1 MLLLLIGLAI
11 GPRPDKLASSAVLEA
26 RMRAHSPAFA
36 ERLGCA
42 EELRF
47 QVLLSFERAGKPV
60 RHGYRVDAEYFYPAS
75 AIKLCAAIAALEKFD
90 ELRRQYAE
98 LALDTP
104 LVFEPCFADSVRFDL
119 DPSNREGGRPTLRHE
134 IRKLCLVSDNPA
146 FNHLYEFVGQQELN
160 RRMRDGGLASVR
172 ILHRLSESRTLEENR
187 SIPEVRFLLGEERFV
202 TIPARRGEPL
212 ADNRGIAGLEIGQAW
227 MRGDQRVE
235 EPMSFREKNRISL
248 VDLQGMLQR
257 LFVSKGF
264 RIEDASRS
272 LLLEAMTQYPAD
284 SPNPQYARAEYPDEW
299 GKPFLPGLER
309 IFPKEEWKIANKIG
323 VAYGFTVDNA
333 WIVNEKRKLS
343 FFLTAVVYTNADGVL
358 NDNRYE
364 YRTVAKPLFADL
376 AEVAAQL
383 VLGDQPR

>member
-1 MLLLLIGLAI
+1 
-11 GPRPDKLASSAVLEA
+11 
-26 RMRAHSPAFA
+26 
-36 ERLGCA
+36 
-42 EELRF
+42 
-47 QVLLSFERAGKPV
+47 
-60 RHGYRVDAEYFYPAS
+60 
-75 AIKLCAAIAALEKFD
+75 
-90 ELRRQYAE
+90 
-98 LALDTP
+98 
-104 LVFEPCFADSVRFDL
+104 
-119 DPSNREGGRPTLRHE
+119 
-134 IRKLCLVSDNPA
+134 
-146 FNHLYEFVGQQELN
+146 
-160 RRMRDGGLASVR
+160 
-172 ILHRLSESRTLEENR
+172 
-187 SIPEVRFLLGEERFV
+187 VRFLLGEERFV